1 MTIFKGTPIRLS
13 ADFLTEILQ
22 VRRKCHD
29 IFKVMKRKTIQPRIF
44 YSARLFFRFK
54 GEIRTFQTS
63 KS

>member
-1 MTIFKGTPIRLS
+1 MARYKVTPIRLS

-22 VRRKCHD
+22 VRRKCHH
-29 IFKVMKRKTIQPRIF
+29 IFKVMKEKNIQPRIF
-44 YSARLFFRFK
+44 YSATLLFRFK